1 MYALYAYFINSSHNI
16 NNCKSNNT
24 YNFLLLFFKGD
35 LSNYNS
41 FLNCYEV
48 NKEKFIQDFNNVY
61 DLYNSCILYIAL
73 QSIYISFDIFCYI
86 FILDINK

>member
-1 MYALYAYFINSSHNI
+1 MYAMYANFINSSHNI
-16 NNCKSNNT
+16 NNYKSNNI
-24 YNFLLLFFKGD
+24 YNFLQLFFKGD

-41 FLNCYEV
+41 FLNCYKV

-61 DLYNSCILYIAL
+61 DLYNSCILYIAF
-73 QSIYISFDIFCYI
+73 QSICISFDIFCFI